1 MRSLNEMFSMEE
13 VDLMAAYEKAF
24 DVPQAERITD
34 WWGDLA
40 VYEFKLNVKPEQ
52 AEERLK
58 KSLAAINMSRE
69 EYAKN
74 PCATQ
79 KALAEK
85 MLENTNP
92 KFELVVIFDKPVL
105 FTSERLNRNL
115 PIEGVYY
122 YDIRHDDECR
132 GDMAQLKDRVMVNHW
147 GTVISKERFEPREV
161 GGKIFTTA
169 EGIDMDEGD
178 YNYLGETLSVSEYL
192 EKYDELVREYCEPK
206 EENNLEMGM

>member
-1 MRSLNEMFSMEE
+1 MPP
-13 VDLMAAYEKAF
+13 Y
-24 DVPQAERITD
+24 
-34 WWGDLA
+34 
-40 VYEFKLNVKPEQ
+40 
-52 AEERLK
+52 
-58 KSLAAINMSRE
+58 
-69 EYAKN
+69 
-74 PCATQ
+74 ATQ

-105 FTSERLNRNL
+105 FTSERLNRNI

-169 EGIDMDEGD
+169 EDVDMDVGD
-178 YNYLGETLSVSEYL
+178 YDYLGETLSVSEYL

-206 EENNLEMGM
+206 AENNLEMGM

>member
-40 VYEFKLNVKPEQ
+40 VYEFRLNVKPEQ

-58 KSLAAINMSRE
+58 KSLVAINMSRE

-74 PCATQ
+74 PYATH

-105 FTSERLNRNL
+105 FTCERLNRNL

-122 YDIRHDDECR
+122 YDIRHDDECW
-132 GDMAQLKDRVMVNHW
+132 GDMVNHW

>member
-74 PCATQ
+74 QYATQ

-92 KFELVVIFDKPVL
+92 KFEWVVIFDKPVL
-105 FTSERLNRNL
+105 FTCERLNRNL
-115 PIEGVYY
+115 PIDGVYY

-147 GTVISKERFEPREV
+147 ATVISKERFEPREV

-169 EGIDMDEGD
+169 EGVDMDEGD

-206 EENNLEMGM
+206 AENNLEMGM